1 MTEDM
6 RKLQRTIE
14 RIARETLP
22 ELRAAIEQ
30 NVDEDKLVAL
40 LAARVSGGL
49 GGVVDLPPEA
59 AVASPAAASDGS
71 SDMGQVLA
79 QVVLMNDHLNR
90 IREIAEAWAESN
102 GGGG

>member
-6 RKLQRTIE
+6 RQLRRTIE

-40 LAARVSGGL
+40 LASR
-49 GGVVDLPPEA
+49 
-59 AVASPAAASDGS
+59 VASIGIPVAIPETQTDTTQEANRGDQNTSQ
-71 SDMGQVLA
+71 MLA
-79 QVVLMNDHLNR
+79 TLILMNDHIAR
-90 IREIAEAWAESN
+90 IREVADRLLEEF
-102 GGGG
+102 GGD